1 MQIAYIVPKE
11 EVKLLFKDSKMYT
24 RLKNYLKAI
33 HFGDADILFD
43 TLDIRV
49 VRDDKDKSIKYPIDE
64 INSYKG
70 DWIQVN
76 GVVYQDK
83 NGNRQI
89 DVDISELYRVIL
101 TWFLFKSVNTSF
113 LAKIY
118 VFYYKYT
125 HSDNNY
131 DDVFYILPDKYH
143 NIISNILSKLNMTLD
158 TYVRKEVINLTK
170 ATSMYDSKK

>member
-1 MQIAYIVPKE
+1 M
-11 EVKLLFKDSKMYT
+11 
-24 RLKNYLKAI
+24 
-33 HFGDADILFD
+33 
-43 TLDIRV
+43 
-49 VRDDKDKSIKYPIDE
+49 
-64 INSYKG
+64 
-70 DWIQVN
+70 
-76 GVVYQDK
+76 
-83 NGNRQI
+83 
-89 DVDISELYRVIL
+89 YRVIL

-113 LAKIY
+113 LAKLY

-143 NIISNILSKLNMTLD
+143 DIISNILSKLNMTLD